1 MVSQLVLAFKLFLTN
16 LTIELTLTLFLL
28 SSIVAFVMRCRDVVH
43 FILFAIVFFN
53 LSESLFL
60 KPFLHFFHFLFFSFL
75 LLLALKFLLCLLL
88 FLLSAFG
95 DVGNETRVS
104 LAHIRQ

>member
-1 MVSQLVLAFKLFLTN
+1 VVSQLVFAFELFLAN
-16 LTIELTLTLFLL
+16 LTIELTLGLFLFFG
-28 SSIVAFVMRCRDVVH
+28 IVDFVMRCRDVVR
-43 FILFAIVFFN
+43 FILRAVVLFN
-53 LSESLFL
+53 LTESLFL
-60 KPFLHFFHFLFFSFL
+60 KSFLHFFHFLFFSLL
-75 LLLALKFLLCLLL
+75 LLLALKFLLSLLL

>member
-1 MVSQLVLAFKLFLTN
+1 
-16 LTIELTLTLFLL
+16 L
-28 SSIVAFVMRCRDVVH
+28 S
-43 FILFAIVFFN
+43 
-53 LSESLFL
+53 
-60 KPFLHFFHFLFFSFL
+60 
-75 LLLALKFLLCLLL
+75 LLL